1 MPLSGLE
8 LGLGFRIGE
17 VVAVNRHQKQS
28 ITVRE
33 IVPYS
38 LEPKPY
44 IMDTAS
50 QYAVTSEEVHL
61 RG

>member
-8 LGLGFRIGE
+8 LGLGFRIGL
-17 VVAVNRHQKQS
+17 VAAVSRRRKQS

-33 IVPYS
+33 IGPYS
-38 LEPKPY
+38 LETKPY
-44 IMDTAS
+44 IIDTTS
-50 QYAVTSEEVHL
+50 HYAVISGEDRL